1 MKAAIERA
9 ERSIPNSQRRSEQGT
24 FELKSQL
31 IISNHGKCHPT
42 YDALSWH
49 RIMCE
54 EEGTWWFNR
63 SREGKKAGSGSSAT
77 RYFWQSAERSRGCKF
92 VARKQEAPS
101 KVSMLEL

>member
-1 MKAAIERA
+1 MKAASERA

-54 EEGTWWFNR
+54 EEGTR
-63 SREGKKAGSGSSAT
+63 
-77 RYFWQSAERSRGCKF
+77 
-92 VARKQEAPS
+92 
-101 KVSMLEL
+101 